1 VESFE
6 DPFAVKLLPDT
17 SRFSVQARFFN
28 LGRSASGIG
37 VFTVYRTNGKQVRV
51 LYARPFD
58 PEEQFFY
65 QRQTNRWGSKTTE
78 GRGAGP
84 GWVGAE
90 KKQQTM
96 HLSQLGRSA
105 LR

>member
-1 VESFE
+1 MEFDWSNTPFEWDSSLTPRDVEESFE

-51 LYARPFD
+51 LYARACG
-58 PEEQFFY
+58 PEEQVFY
-65 QRQTNRWGSKTTE
+65 QRKLNQPL
-78 GRGAGP
+78 A
-84 GWVGAE
+84 
-90 KKQQTM
+90 Q
-96 HLSQLGRSA
+96 
-105 LR
+105 